1 MLENTADTDRT
12 AHTDPADHTDHASAA
27 GTTVCADQADHADHA
42 DYSSPQIRRA
52 LALAITPW
60 VHAARWYRGSP
71 QELQIREAIWLA
83 REPARTAQTACPTP
97 VATPTPMAHTC
108 PAPMANTGHSATASA
123 APPDAGGRDLLW
135 LLVAAGEV
143 VYNVPVV
150 VDSARLL
157 AACPQYSASP
167 ANATGVP
174 AAGLAHSALAH
185 TDAADSALAP
195 SDLADSGQAHSH
207 PANADTANPDLARDA
222 CQDSFGQDYIF
233 RVATAGA
240 RTIAAPSGPIA
251 QSPAAARPH
260 SDLVPGPTI
269 PQAANSDATQQVASR
284 TAVSHSPAT
293 KPALTQPA
301 TTQPSS
307 SQAVGSAAGV
317 VRGRVLSGEQ
327 SNTSIVYE
335 ADGVEKPTIVKLF
348 RVFLPGTNPDVELT
362 AALSAS
368 GTVPHQYG
376 AAALVTSTGQRAD
389 VLVAQEYL
397 ATGRDGWKLFTA
409 RLAQAAAPANLTE
422 PTDLTE
428 LTELIRQLGT
438 LTATFHRQL
447 ARTLGTTPAT
457 AGAIRAQRESW
468 DNRARR
474 ALQDAPALARY
485 RAQIAAVFDAGERA
499 TWPALQRVHG
509 DYHLGQV
516 LYVPGRG
523 WVALD
528 FEGEPLRPLAERQEV
543 DTPLRD
549 VAGMLR
555 SFGYAA
561 GQVAREG
568 GDQQMLE
575 RWEATATET
584 FLAGYGQIPQD
595 QRPLLSALLLD
606 KALYEVSY
614 EMAQRPDWVD
624 IPLNGVAQAL
634 KLSENRG

>member
-1 MLENTADTDRT
+1 MLENTDQAGCAD
-12 AHTDPADHTDHASAA
+12 HTDPADHTDHASAA
-27 GTTVCADQADHADHA
+27 GTTVCADQADHA

-60 VHAARWYRGSP
+60 VHAARWYRGGP

-83 REPARTAQTACPTP
+83 REPARTAQMASPTP
-97 VATPTPMAHTC
+97 VATPAPVTS

-150 VDSARLL
+150 VDFARLA
-157 AACPQYSASP
+157 AACPQCSASP
-167 ANATGVP
+167 ANATGIP
-174 AAGLAHSALAH
+174 AAGLAHSALVH
-185 TDAADSALAP
+185 SDAAYSALAP

-207 PANADTANPDLARDA
+207 PANVDPASPDLARDA

-233 RVATAGA
+233 RIATAGA
-240 RTIAAPSGPIA
+240 RTIAAPSIPVA
-251 QSPAAARPH
+251 QSPAAAGPRSSSVPRPTAT
-260 SDLVPGPTI
+260 PEAN
-269 PQAANSDATQQVASR
+269 QAA
-284 TAVSHSPAT
+284 
-293 KPALTQPA
+293 
-301 TTQPSS
+301 
-307 SQAVGSAAGV
+307 SQMAGSAAGV
-317 VRGRVLSGEQ
+317 IRGRVLSGEQ

-376 AAALVTSTGQRAD
+376 AAALVTSAGQRAD

-409 RLAQAAAPANLTE
+409 RLAQATAPANLTE

-457 AGAIRAQRESW
+457 AAAIRAQRESW

-474 ALQDAPALARY
+474 ALQDAPALAQY
-485 RAQIAAVFDAGERA
+485 RAQIAAVFDAGEQA

-568 GDQQMLE
+568 GDRQMLE
-575 RWEATATET
+575 RWEAAATET
-584 FLAGYGQIPQD
+584 FLAGYGQMPQD

>member
-97 VATPTPMAHTC
+97 VATPAPVTS

-251 QSPAAARPH
+251 QSPAAARPQ
-260 SDLVPGPTI
+260 SNSVPRPTAT
-269 PQAANSDATQQVASR
+269 PETNQAA
-284 TAVSHSPAT
+284 
-293 KPALTQPA
+293 
-301 TTQPSS
+301 

-317 VRGRVLSGEQ
+317 IRGRVLSGEQ